1 MKKTFTLLLTLL
13 LTCSVLAS
21 ASSIYYETLTCP
33 YSDVPESHWAHQ
45 DISYLS
51 LARIINGYPDGTFRP
66 EQSVKVGEF
75 IKIVVQ
81 TDGAFS
87 DYKEPTNG
95 EHWSYQ
101 YVVKL
106 NNIANFWKF
115 SEYTSYE
122 TLERNITRE
131 EMAYF
136 SAILAMAYNKNMTNL
151 DLGIS
156 SHLGNIADSSEI
168 SETFSPYVNICIKY
182 GIVRGYPDGTFKPKN
197 ELTRA
202 EAAKIVNRVSDI
214 TKDREPTI

>member
-1 MKKTFTLLLTLL
+1 MNSKIYLKKVTKFL
-13 LTCSVLAS
+13 VVMF
-21 ASSIYYETLTCP
+21 IITLTIVTNCMAIA
-33 YSDVPESHWAHQ
+33 YTDLEKEHWAYEY
-45 DISYLS
+45 IMRLTEKK
-51 LARIINGYPDGTFRP
+51 IINGYPDGTFRP

-106 NNIANFWKF
+106 NNIANFKKF
-115 SEYTSYE
+115 LEYTSYE
-122 TLERNITRE
+122 TLERSITRE

-136 SAILAMAYNKNMTNL
+136 SAIVAMTYNKDITNL
-151 DLGIS
+151 DLGVS
-156 SHLGNIADSSEI
+156 SHLGNITDSSEI
-168 SETFSPYVNICIKY
+168 SEAFSPYVNICIKY
-182 GIVRGYPDGTFKPKN
+182 GIINGYPDKSFKPKG

-202 EAAKIVNRVSDI
+202 EAAKVINNLS
-214 TKDREPTI
+214 TLF